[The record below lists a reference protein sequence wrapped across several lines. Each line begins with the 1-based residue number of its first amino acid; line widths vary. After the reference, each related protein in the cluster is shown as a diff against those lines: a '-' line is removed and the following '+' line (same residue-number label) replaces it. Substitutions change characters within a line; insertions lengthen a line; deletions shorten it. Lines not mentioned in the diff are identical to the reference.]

1 MVWLG
6 RCRRQHLCGR
16 IWSIC
21 SICRIVNIE
30 HMLYIPLMNAE
41 TTYPVKKLVNLTEEQ
56 AERISS
62 FRYEG
67 RIPSENEAI
76 RRLIELGLEKAK
88 EAGNK

>member
-1 MVWLG
+1 MF
-6 RCRRQHLCGR
+6 H
-16 IWSIC
+16 
-21 SICRIVNIE
+21 
-30 HMLYIPLMNAE
+30 IPCMNAE

-76 RRLIELGLEKAK
+76 RRLIELGLGAANSAK
-88 EAGNK
+88 SE